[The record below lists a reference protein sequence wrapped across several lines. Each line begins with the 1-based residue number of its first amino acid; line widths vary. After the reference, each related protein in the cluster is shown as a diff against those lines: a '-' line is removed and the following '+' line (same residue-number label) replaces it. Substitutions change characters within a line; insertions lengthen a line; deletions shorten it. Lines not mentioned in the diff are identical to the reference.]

1 MKNTL
6 SISLLSIL
14 LFSCSKD
21 YETGT
26 VKDYGAQALDGCGWV
41 IEIGSEVYSPTNLA
55 TQYQQDGLS
64 IELEYKELNS
74 MYTCGLLP
82 TSYPEIE
89 IKDVK

>member
-1 MKNTL
+1 
-6 SISLLSIL
+6 
-14 LFSCSKD
+14 
-21 YETGT
+21 
-26 VKDYGAQALDGCGWV
+26 V
-41 IEIGSEVYSPTNLA
+41 IEIGSEVYSTTNLA

-74 MYTCGLLP
+74 IYTCGLLP